1 MTEIVNFTRAQEY
14 LLGTIDETKSRRTE
28 YKLDRMRAFLHAL
41 GDPQNTYPT
50 IHVGGTSGKGS
61 TSTMIAA
68 ALQAS
73 GKRASLHTKP
83 HLQSVTERARIDG
96 IAVSEKRFAELLA
109 GMMPAIDAIAP
120 EHGRPSYYETLL
132 ALAFEHFAQE
142 RVDVAVIEVGLG
154 GRLDGTNVIVPVIAA
169 ITSVG
174 RDHTEVLGDTIEAI
188 ALEKAGIAKPGI
200 ALVLGAMPPEAAA
213 TIQRHADDVGAP
225 VVRAGDVTSIG
236 TVRFDGQSGGQAFE
250 IVTQRARYDISTPV
264 LGEFQ
269 RSNAATA
276 IAVLERLP
284 AALRPSV
291 ENVEGGF
298 SDVVI
303 PGRFEV
309 FRAHPSVVFD
319 IAHNAEK
326 AQHLAASL
334 TEAFPGRRI
343 HYVVAIGE
351 DKDAREILSEL
362 APGAATFTFTTFRTD
377 GRNPARPHKLAL
389 IAEAIGRWGR
399 VIEHPVDAL
408 EAVRRSAGSEDVV
421 VVTGS
426 TFVVAELR
434 DWWIEQGVVP
444 VRR

>member
-1 MTEIVNFTRAQEY
+1 MTNIDSFVRAQEY

-28 YKLDRMRAFLHAL
+28 YKLDRMRAFLRAL

-50 IHVGGTSGKGS
+50 IHIGGTSGKGS

-73 GKRASLHTKP
+73 GKRAGLHTKP
-83 HLQSVTERARIDG
+83 HLQSMTERARIDG

-109 GMMPAIDAIAP
+109 GMMPAIEAVAP
-120 EHGRPSYYETLL
+120 EHGRPTYYETLL
-132 ALAFEHFAQE
+132 ALAFEHFAHE
-142 RVDVAVIEVGLG
+142 RVDAAVIEVGLG

-188 ALEKAGIAKPGI
+188 ALEKAGIAKPGV
-200 ALVLGAMPPEAAA
+200 ALVLGAMPPEASA
-213 TIQRHADDVGAP
+213 TIGRHADEVGAP
-225 VVRAGDVTSIG
+225 VIRVGEVTTIG
-236 TVRFDGQSGGQAFE
+236 PARLDGQSGGQAFE
-250 IVTQRARYDISTPV
+250 IVTERARYDISTPV

-284 AALRPSV
+284 PALRPSV
-291 ENVEGGF
+291 ENVESGF
-298 SDVVI
+298 SEVVI

-309 FRAHPSVVFD
+309 FRAHPTVVFD

-334 TEAFPGRRI
+334 AEAFPTRRI
-343 HYVVAIGE
+343 HYVVSIGE

-362 APGAATFTFTTFRTD
+362 ASGAATFTFTTFKAE
-377 GRNPARPHKLAL
+377 GRQPARPQKLAL

-399 VIEHPVDAL
+399 VIAHPVDAL

>member
-1 MTEIVNFTRAQEY
+1 MTDIDSFARAQVY

-73 GKRASLHTKP
+73 GKRTGLHTKP
-83 HLQSVTERARIDG
+83 HLQSMTERARIDG
-96 IAVSEKRFAELLA
+96 IAVSETRFAELLA
-109 GMMPAIDAIAP
+109 GMMPAIEAVAP
-120 EHGRPSYYETLL
+120 EHGRPTYYETLL

-142 RVDVAVIEVGLG
+142 SVDVAVIEVGLG

-200 ALVLGAMPPEAAA
+200 ALILGAMPLEAST

-225 VVRAGDVTSIG
+225 VVRAGDVTQIESP
-236 TVRFDGQSGGQAFE
+236 RLDAYNGGQAFE
-250 IVTQRARYDISTPV
+250 IVTQHARYDVRTPV

-269 RSNAATA
+269 RANAATA

-291 ENVEGGF
+291 ENVEAGF
-298 SDVVI
+298 SQVVI
-303 PGRFEV
+303 PGRFEM

-319 IAHNAEK
+319 IAHNGEK

-334 TEAFPGRRI
+334 AEAFPETRI
-343 HYVVAIGE
+343 HYIVAIGE

-362 APGAATFTFTTFRTD
+362 AGAPGTFTFTTFKAEGRT
-377 GRNPARPHKLAL
+377 PTRPQKLAV
-389 IAEAIGRWGR
+389 IAESIGRWGR
-399 VIEHPVDAL
+399 VIQHPVDAL
-408 EAVRRSAGSEDVV
+408 EAVRRAAGSEDIV

-426 TFVVAELR
+426 TFLVAELR

>member
-1 MTEIVNFTRAQEY
+1 
-14 LLGTIDETKSRRTE
+14 
-28 YKLDRMRAFLHAL
+28 
-41 GDPQNTYPT
+41 
-50 IHVGGTSGKGS
+50 
-61 TSTMIAA
+61 
-68 ALQAS
+68 
-73 GKRASLHTKP
+73 
-83 HLQSVTERARIDG
+83 TERARIDG
-96 IAVSEKRFAELLA
+96 IAVSERRFADILA
-109 GMMPAIDAIAP
+109 GMMPAIEAVAP
-120 EHGRPSYYETLL
+120 EHGRPTYYETLL
-132 ALAFEHFAQE
+132 ALAFEYFAQE

-188 ALEKAGIAKPGI
+188 ALEKAGIAKPGV
-200 ALVLGAMPPEAAA
+200 ALVLGAMPPEAAE
-213 TIQRHADDVGAP
+213 TIQRRADEVGAP
-225 VVRAGDVTSIG
+225 VVRAGEVTAIG
-236 TVRFDGQSGGQAFE
+236 GVRFDAQSGGQTFE
-250 IVTQRARYDISTPV
+250 IVTQRARYDISTTV

-284 AALRPSV
+284 ADLRPSV
-291 ENVEGGF
+291 ENIEKGF

-334 TEAFPGRRI
+334 AEAFPGRRI

-362 APGAATFTFTTFRTD
+362 AAGAATFTFTTFKTE
-377 GRNPARPHKLAL
+377 GRNPARPQKLAL

-399 VIEHPVDAL
+399 VIQHPVDAL

-434 DWWIEQGVVP
+434 GWWIEQGVVP

>member
-1 MTEIVNFTRAQEY
+1 MIEIDSFARAQEY
-14 LLGTIDETKSRRTE
+14 LLGTIDETASRRTE
-28 YKLDRMRAFLHAL
+28 YKLDRMRAFLRAL
-41 GDPQNTYPT
+41 GDPQNAYPT

-73 GKRASLHTKP
+73 GKRAGLHTKP
-83 HLQSVTERARIDG
+83 HLQSMTERARIDG

-109 GMMPAIDAIAP
+109 GMMPAIEAVTSD
-120 EHGRPSYYETLL
+120 HGRPTYYETLL
-132 ALAFEHFAQE
+132 ALAFEYFAQE
-142 RVDVAVIEVGLG
+142 RVDAAVIEVGLG

-174 RDHTEVLGDTIEAI
+174 RDHTEVLGDTVEAI
-188 ALEKAGIAKPGI
+188 ALEKAGIAKPGV
-200 ALVLGAMPPEAAA
+200 ALVLGAMPLEASVVIA
-213 TIQRHADDVGAP
+213 RHADAVGAP
-225 VVRAGDVTSIG
+225 IVRAGDVTSIG
-236 TVRFDGQSGGQAFE
+236 VARLDVQSGGQAFE
-250 IVTQRARYDISTPV
+250 ILTQRARYDIATTV

-284 AALRPSV
+284 VGLRPSV
-291 ENVEGGF
+291 ENVESGF

-309 FRAHPSVVFD
+309 FRAHPVVVFD
-319 IAHNAEK
+319 IAHNGEK

-334 TEAFPGRRI
+334 AEAFPARPI

-362 APGAATFTFTTFRTD
+362 ADGAATFTFTTFKTE
-377 GRNPARPHKLAL
+377 GRRPARPQKLAL
-389 IAEAIGRWGR
+389 IAEAMGRWGR
-399 VIEHPVDAL
+399 VIQHPVDAL
-408 EAVRRSAGSEDVV
+408 EAVRRTAGSEDVV

-426 TFVVAELR
+426 TFLVAELR
-434 DWWIEQGVVP
+434 AWWIAQGVVP

>member
-1 MTEIVNFTRAQEY
+1 MSDITSYARAEEY
-14 LLGTIDETKSRRTE
+14 LLGTIDETASRRTE

-41 GDPQNTYPT
+41 GDPQQRYPT

-61 TSTMIAA
+61 TSTMIAV

-73 GKRASLHTKP
+73 GKRVGLHTKP
-83 HLQSVTERARIDG
+83 HLQSMTERARIDG
-96 IAVSEKRFAELLA
+96 IPVTQTRFAELLA

-120 EHGRPSYYETLL
+120 EHGRPTYYETLL

-142 RVDVAVIEVGLG
+142 QVDVGVIEVGLG
-154 GRLDGTNVIVPVIAA
+154 GRLDGTNVILPVIAA

-174 RDHTEVLGDTIEAI
+174 RDHTEVLGETIEAI
-188 ALEKAGIAKPGI
+188 ALEKAGIAKPGV
-200 ALVLGAMPPEAAA
+200 ALVLGAMPPEAVS
-213 TIQRHADDVGAP
+213 TIVAFADEAGAP
-225 VVRAGDVTSIG
+225 VVRVGDVAQIMEPRLDG
-236 TVRFDGQSGGQAFE
+236 HRGGQSFD
-250 IVTQRARYDISTPV
+250 VFTQRGRYAVWLPV

-284 AALRPSV
+284 AGLRPAIDAV
-291 ENVEGGF
+291 ETGL
-298 SDVVI
+298 SRVVI
-303 PGRFEV
+303 PGRMEV
-309 FRAHPSVVFD
+309 FPAHPTVVFD
-319 IAHNAEK
+319 IAHNPEK
-326 AQHLAASL
+326 ASHLAASL
-334 TEAFPGRRI
+334 AELYPSRRL

-351 DKDAREILSEL
+351 DKDAREIISAL
-362 APGAATFTFTTFRTD
+362 ASGPVSFTFTSFTTE
-377 GRNPARPHKLAL
+377 GRKPAKPQKLAL
-389 IAEAIGRWGR
+389 IAETVGRWGR
-399 VIEHPVDAL
+399 VIQHPVDAL
-408 EAVRRSAGSEDVV
+408 EAARRTAGSQDIV

>member
-1 MTEIVNFTRAQEY
+1 MIDIDSFARAQEY

-28 YKLDRMRAFLHAL
+28 YKLDRMRAFLRAL
-41 GDPQNTYPT
+41 GDPQNAYPT
-50 IHVGGTSGKGS
+50 IHIGGTSGKGS

-73 GKRASLHTKP
+73 GKRTGLHTKP
-83 HLQSVTERARIDG
+83 HLQSMTERARIDG
-96 IAVSEKRFAELLA
+96 IAVSETRFAELLA
-109 GMMPAIDAIAP
+109 GMMPAIGAVAP
-120 EHGRPSYYETLL
+120 EHGRPTYYETLL
-132 ALAFEHFAQE
+132 ALAFEHFARE
-142 RVDVAVIEVGLG
+142 RVDVAVVEVGLG

-188 ALEKAGIAKPGI
+188 ALEKAGIAKPGVP
-200 ALVLGAMPPEAAA
+200 LVLGAMPAEAAA
-213 TIQRHADDVGAP
+213 TIARHAGEVGAP
-225 VVRAGDVTSIG
+225 VVRAGDVTSVG
-236 TVRFDGQSGGQAFE
+236 ETRFDAFNSGQAFE
-250 IVTQRARYDISTPV
+250 IVTQHGRYDIRTPV

-269 RSNAATA
+269 RANAATA

-284 AALRPSV
+284 AAFRPAV
-291 ENVEGGF
+291 ENVETGF
-298 SDVVI
+298 SRIVI
-303 PGRFEV
+303 PGRFEM

-319 IAHNAEK
+319 IAHNGEK

-334 TEAFPGRRI
+334 AEAFPESRI
-343 HYVVAIGE
+343 HFVVAIGE

-362 APGAATFTFTTFRTD
+362 AKGAVTFTFTTFKTE
-377 GRNPARPHKLAL
+377 GRQAARPQKLAL
-389 IAEAIGRWGR
+389 IAESIGRWGR
-399 VIEHPVDAL
+399 VIQHPVDAL
-408 EAVRRSAGSEDVV
+408 EAVRRAAGSEDIV

-426 TFVVAELR
+426 TFLVAELR

>member
-1 MTEIVNFTRAQEY
+1 MIEIDSFARAQEY

-28 YKLDRMRAFLHAL
+28 YKLDRMRAFLRAL

-50 IHVGGTSGKGS
+50 IHIGGTSGKGS
-61 TSTMIAA
+61 TSTMIAT

-73 GKRASLHTKP
+73 GKRAGLHTKP

-96 IAVSEKRFAELLA
+96 IAVSEKRFTELLA
-109 GMMPAIDAIAP
+109 GMMPAIEAIAA
-120 EHGRPSYYETLL
+120 EHGRPTYYETLL

-142 RVDVAVIEVGLG
+142 RVDAAVIEVGLG
-154 GRLDGTNVIVPVIAA
+154 GRLDGTNVIVPVITA

-188 ALEKAGIAKPGI
+188 ALEKAGIAKPGV
-200 ALVLGAMPPEAAA
+200 ALVLGAMPPEASA

-225 VVRAGDVTSIG
+225 VVRAGDVASIG
-236 TVRFDGQSGGQAFE
+236 AVRLDGQSGGQSFE
-250 IVTQRARYDISTPV
+250 IATQRARYDISTPV

-284 AALRPSV
+284 STLRPSV
-291 ENVEGGF
+291 ENVQSGF
-298 SDVVI
+298 SAVVI

-309 FRAHPSVVFD
+309 FRAHPTVVFD

-326 AQHLAASL
+326 AQHLAASVA
-334 TEAFPGRRI
+334 EAFPARRT

-362 APGAATFTFTTFRTD
+362 ANGAATFTFTTFKTE
-377 GRNPARPHKLAL
+377 GREPARPQKLAL

-399 VIEHPVDAL
+399 VIAHPVDAL
-408 EAVRRSAGSEDVV
+408 EAARRNAGSDDVV

-426 TFVVAELR
+426 TFLVAELR
-434 DWWIEQGVVP
+434 EWWIEQGVVP